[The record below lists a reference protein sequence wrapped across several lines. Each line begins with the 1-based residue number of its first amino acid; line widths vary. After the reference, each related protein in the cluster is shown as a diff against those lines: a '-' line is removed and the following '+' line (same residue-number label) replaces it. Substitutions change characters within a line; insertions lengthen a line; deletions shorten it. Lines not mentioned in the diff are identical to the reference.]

1 MSLTSGMPE
10 TWDRKQKMSH
20 WRWKQLGT
28 FYCWT

>member
-20 WRWKQLGT
+20 
-28 FYCWT
+28 